1 MGLCNSTQKELDF
14 IQKPIHTRIDRIEKE
29 YIYFTTSTK
38 RRVKAKLNQVTLD
51 EPAIR
56 KLVFALTNR
65 VIFGPIDINNIEN
78 LLQTSSKLDIHVV
91 KYTNGEMYVNLYKCK
106 ELINGQL

>member
-1 MGLCNSTQKELDF
+1 MCHSTQKEIDF

-29 YIYFTTSTK
+29 YIYFKTTNK
-38 RRVKAKLNQVTLD
+38 RNVKARLNQVTLD

-65 VIFGPIDINNIEN
+65 VIFGPIDVNNIET

-91 KYTNGEMYVNLYKCK
+91 KYTNGEMYVNLYKRK
-106 ELINGQL
+106 ELINEQL